1 MMGNKDGLVLQGT
14 NEMVHAMDTQRST
27 VSIAYP
33 TGAERSR
40 KLNRCPEA
48 IQAAVRRIVHDYV
61 EGWGI
66 VYPQTTIE
74 RRRKTRI
81 KNSRSHE
88 RQIFNRPV
96 CVHPAEWAWDSSASR
111 PLLNVLCGES
121 SVQGGM
127 YLVHDLS
134 NFGMGLVSDR
144 APTRRLIV
152 LEFDSWRGLPIE
164 IVLYLRW
171 RRRVSSQDF
180 RCGGNILGV
189 LIPE

>member
-1 MMGNKDGLVLQGT
+1 MGNRSGLALLGT
-14 NEMVHAMDTQRST
+14 DEMVHAIDTPRST
-27 VSIAYP
+27 ESITFP
-33 TGAERSR
+33 NGADRSR

-96 CVHPAEWAWDSSASR
+96 CVHTAEWAWNSSASR
-111 PLLNVLCGES
+111 PLLNVVCGDD

-127 YLVHDLS
+127 YVVHDLS
-134 NFGMGLVSDR
+134 NAGMGLVSDR
-144 APTRRLIV
+144 VPTKRLIV
-152 LEFDSWRGLPIE
+152 LEFDSWRGRPIE

-171 RRRVSSQDF
+171 RRRVSSQDY

-189 LIPE
+189 LMPE